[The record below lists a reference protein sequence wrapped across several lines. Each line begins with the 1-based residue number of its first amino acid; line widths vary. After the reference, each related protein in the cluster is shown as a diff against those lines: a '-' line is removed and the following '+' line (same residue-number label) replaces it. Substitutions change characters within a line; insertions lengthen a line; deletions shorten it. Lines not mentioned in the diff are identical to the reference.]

1 MANSFPAQ
9 EGYFPL
15 LLTANALEEEV
26 GNNSNIRRMSLSDLD
41 NTEDSAQTIN
51 HDVNLHDAT
60 TLGSYTIN
68 AEKKNLEMMDASALS
83 CSLAS
88 LNTTRFPSSSLLGIF
103 SSDVNDWT
111 LTNQD
116 LFLGVDT
123 NGFDEVNLTSLAWEE
138 KNDSLEG
145 SCLLKDSDSES
156 NFSLDLTHSSSS
168 FDFTCDSDTESLI
181 HDLGMVGGYSL
192 KYSQY
197 GFTDYQSH
205 YGQGTESLVNV
216 LHDHT
221 YSQSTHQEA
230 SSMSE
235 NDIWLEKLS
244 KGTMRNLS
252 KINRNP
258 GHDEYCAKALRIPF
272 AIKDIVSLPV
282 DSFNSML
289 SKYCLTDNQ
298 LSLIR
303 DIRRRGKNKVA
314 AQNCRKRKLDVIM
327 NLKDDVCHLQT
338 EKERLKRQKTKRNRS
353 ISSIK
358 QKINYLCWDIFNRLR
373 GDKGIPAN

>member
-1 MANSFPAQ
+1 MADSFPAQ

-26 GNNSNIRRMSLSDLD
+26 ENSNNRSMSLSDLD

-60 TLGSYTIN
+60 TLRSYCPTTVN
-68 AEKKNLEMMDASALS
+68 AEKQNLETMEASSLS
-83 CSLAS
+83 CSL
-88 LNTTRFPSSSLLGIF
+88 NTTQFPSSSLLGIF
-103 SSDVNDWT
+103 SSDINDWN
-111 LTNQD
+111 LTSQD
-116 LFLGVDT
+116 LFLGMDA
-123 NGFDEVNLTSLAWEE
+123 NGLDEINLTSLAWEE
-138 KNDSLEG
+138 KIDSLEAC
-145 SCLLKDSDSES
+145 CLLKDSDSES
-156 NFSLDLTHSSSS
+156 SLSSDLTHSSS

-181 HDLGMVGGYSL
+181 YDLGMVGGYSL
-192 KYSQY
+192 KHNQY
-197 GFTDYQSH
+197 CCTDYQSH
-205 YGQGTESLVNV
+205 YGQGEELLVSV
-216 LHDHT
+216 FHDHT
-221 YSQSTHQEA
+221 YSQSTHQKA

-244 KGTMRNLS
+244 KGTMRKLS
-252 KINRNP
+252 NINRNP
-258 GHDEYCAKALRIPF
+258 SHDEYCVKALRIPF
-272 AIKDIVSLPV
+272 AINDIVTLPV

-338 EKERLKRQKTKRNRS
+338 EKEKLKRQKTKRNRS
-353 ISSIK
+353 ISNIK
-358 QKINYLCWDIFNRLR
+358 QKINFLCWDIFNRLR
-373 GDKGIPAN
+373 GDKGISIN